1 VLAGNRSSTPSS
13 KASYSEAAKP
23 IYMSQL
29 LLIPVL
35 AAQLLITLSPRL
47 EVLPLAGVGFPP
59 LTYVPASVDAVDAVV
74 VDAVYFNPAA

>member
-1 VLAGNRSSTPSS
+1 
-13 KASYSEAAKP
+13 
-23 IYMSQL
+23 MSQL

-59 LTYVPASVDAVDAVV
+59 LTYVPASVDVVDAVV
-74 VDAVYFNPAA
+74 VDSRVRSSVSDRPSPHYFIKRGEV